1 MIRTRTFLLATLAAI
16 GAGDARTETLV
27 GLSTA
32 QTGRYAW
39 VG

>member
-1 MIRTRTFLLATLAAI
+1 MMRTRAFLLATLAAF

-32 QTGRYAW
+32 LTGSYA
-39 VG
+39 